1 MDFREW
7 LINKKK
13 YSKRVSGDIVS
24 RASRVKRM
32 LNDNNIDSSAI
43 EKIEKLHDYDI
54 LSYVV
59 KCQLKKTIKL
69 YLEFENDK

>member
-7 LINKKK
+7 LINKKD

-24 RASRVKRM
+24 RASRVKKM
-32 LNDNNIDSSAI
+32 LNVNKIDINAI
-43 EKIEKLHDYDI
+43 EKLEKLPEYEN

-59 KCQLKKTIKL
+59 KSQLKKAIKL
-69 YLEFENDK
+69 YLEFEKSK